1 MAETQNGMAVPP
13 QQAAAMEMATQTAAF
28 KRGANWFYWIAGL
41 SVVNS
46 VISLLQGG
54 MGFIFGLGVTQ
65 VVDAIGVAIVQEQ
78 GDDTGLIRI
87 IALGVSV
94 FVAGFFVLFGWLA
107 NRGAGWAFLIGMF
120 LYALDGLLF
129 LWVQDWLSLGFHVF
143 ALYCMFNGL
152 TALRK
157 LKLIVPP
164 AESPQPSLGSAD
176 RLGQ

>member
-1 MAETQNGMAVPP
+1 MTEAQNETTVPP
-13 QQAAAMEMATQTAAF
+13 EQAAAFEMAKQTAAF

-41 SVVNS
+41 SIVNS

-54 MGFIFGLGVTQ
+54 VGFIFGLGVTQ
-65 VVDAIGVAIVQEQ
+65 VVDAIGAAIVQEQ

-87 IALGVSV
+87 IALGASV

-107 NRGAGWAFLIGMF
+107 NQGMGWAFLLGMF

-143 ALYCMFNGL
+143 ALYCMVSGL

-164 AESPQPSLGSAD
+164 AEVSQSTFTAD
-176 RLGQ
+176 A